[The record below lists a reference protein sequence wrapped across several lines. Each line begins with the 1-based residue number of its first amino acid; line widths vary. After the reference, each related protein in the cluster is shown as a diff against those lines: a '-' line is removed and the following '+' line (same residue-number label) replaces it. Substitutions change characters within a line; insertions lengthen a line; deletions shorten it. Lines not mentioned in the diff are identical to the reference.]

1 MINKYF
7 DGTLEDKNLNLDI
20 DNSFFDDVNVYIK
33 NSIDNMEKL
42 KIADAIDSI
51 FDIFKRCNKYID
63 ETEPW
68 VLAKN
73 ENDTNRLKTVL
84 YNLSLN
90 IVKAGKLL
98 FPYMPETSMKILNM
112 FSINDITFNNLSEY
126 KIMNGIKVTND
137 KENLFVRKNY
147 DEVEEYFGKD

>member
-7 DGTLEDKNLNLDI
+7 DGILENKNLNLDI
-20 DNSFFDDVNVYIK
+20 DNSFFNDVNVYIK

-98 FPYMPETSMKILNM
+98 FPYMPETSVKILNM
-112 FSINDITFNNLSEY
+112 FNINDITFNNLNEY
-126 KIMNGIKVTND
+126 KIIDGIKVTND